1 MPLLPSLLLAWLAP
15 LAGQGDEPFPAATP
29 ESQGLSAA
37 ALAQLAAAVRELVA
51 QDEIVGA
58 ELLVIR
64 NDHTV
69 LHEAAGWKDRE
80 EKLAMALDTIFC
92 VRSMTKPVVGTAV
105 EMLLED
111 SALKLDERA
120 AAYLPAFDTERSR
133 AITLAQLLHHTSGLQ
148 LSSLLARAPAE
159 VKSVRE
165 VADLAGAQGPGFTPG
180 DHFSYSDDGADTLGA
195 IVEVAAKRPLAEFLG
210 ERVFAPLGMHDAIAV
225 VSADHP
231 LRARVASNYVGGKG
245 AWQRYWSPRDPPLF
259 NTLLASQ
266 GLYCSPRDYARFLA
280 LWAHRG
286 KLDGPRLLRTS
297 TCKRALAPGTPMGY
311 PTGFEGITTHYGELW
326 MLFVDDEPA
335 SSSADALYAFG
346 HNGSDGT
353 FAWVFPRLE
362 LMVLCFTQS
371 RGADIGAKLEAVMQR
386 ELVDPLL
393 HIERKPPVSYGEA
406 ELDAVAGWY
415 WNEDHDGIV
424 LIARKGATLE
434 LELPGRAALELKG
447 GATRDRWTIAQSPDD
462 GFEVERDGEGAPRA
476 LVGRSPKAPKPVRF
490 ERWRA
495 DPSWPSLDEVM
506 ALRKKAVDWD
516 ELPALGVLRAQGK
529 IDMPALK
536 VTGTFVSTFEGLA
549 HYRLDLTTN
558 RANAQAVRDGE
569 SVWTANTQVSGGK
582 PQAADE
588 ATRERMQLAS
598 PVHAIVDWRT
608 CFRDLRVIACPPP
621 DDEGHATLVLRGT
634 PERGRGRTLVV
645 DAESGLLLNESLV
658 LLEPGLGELGTTVHY
673 DDWRAVE
680 GVRLP
685 FKAVAEHPTPLLGT
699 YDTTWESVQAHVTLA
714 PDFFAMP
721 APK

>member
-1 MPLLPSLLLAWLAP
+1 MPILPPLVLAWLAAAP
-15 LAGQGDEPFPAATP
+15 LNFQGEDPFPVATP
-29 ESQGLSAA
+29 ESQGLSAP
-37 ALAQLAAAVRELVA
+37 ALAQLGATVRELVA
-51 QDEIVGA
+51 KEEVVGA

-80 EKLAMALDTIFC
+80 DKVAMPLDTIFC

-111 SALKLDERA
+111 SALQLGDRA
-120 AAYLPAFDTERSR
+120 AAYLPAFDSERSR
-133 AITLAQLLHHTSGLQ
+133 AITIAELLHHTSGLP
-148 LSSLLARAPAE
+148 LSSLLGRKPGD

-165 VADLAGAQGPGFTPG
+165 VADLAGAHGPEFTPG

-195 IVEVAAKRPLAEFLG
+195 LIEVAAKRPLADFVT
-210 ERVFAPLGMHDAIAV
+210 ERVLAPLGMHDAITV

-231 LRARVASNYVGGKG
+231 LRARVASNYLGGPG
-245 AWQRYWSPRDPPLF
+245 SWQRYWSPRDPPLF
-259 NTLLASQ
+259 GTLLASQ
-266 GLYCSPRDYARFLA
+266 SLYCSPRDYARFLA
-280 LWAHRG
+280 LWEHRG
-286 KLDGPRLLRTS
+286 KSGDARLLRSS
-297 TCKRALAPGTPMGY
+297 TCKRALAPGTLMGY
-311 PTGFEGITTHYGELW
+311 PTGFEGVTTHYGELW
-326 MLFVDDEPA
+326 MLYVDARDEKE
-335 SSSADALYAFG
+335 LYAFG

-353 FAWVFPRLE
+353 FAWVFPKLD

-371 RGADIGAKLEAVMQR
+371 RGADIGGKLETVLQR
-386 ELVDPLL
+386 ELVDPML

-406 ELDAVAGWY
+406 ALDAVAGWY
-415 WNEDHDGIV
+415 WNESRDGIV

-434 LELPGRAALELKG
+434 LEIPGRAAVELKA

-462 GFEVERDGEGAPRA
+462 AFELERDGAGAPRA
-476 LVGRSPKAPKPVRF
+476 LLGRSPKAPQPVRF
-490 ERWRA
+490 ERWQA
-495 DPSWPSLDEVM
+495 DPSWPALDEVM

-516 ELPALGVLRAQGK
+516 ALPALGVLQAQGK

-536 VTGTFVSTFEGLA
+536 VAGTFTSTFEGLA
-549 HYRLDLTTN
+549 RYRLDLSTN
-558 RANAQAVRDGE
+558 RASAQAVRDGE
-569 SVWTANTQVSGGK
+569 TVWTANTLVSGGK

-598 PVHAIVDWRT
+598 PLHVIVDWRT
-608 CFRDLRVIACPPP
+608 CFRDLCVIACPPA
-621 DDEGHATLVLRGT
+621 DAEAHATLVLRGT
-634 PERGRGRTLVV
+634 PARGRGRTLVV

-658 LLEPGLGELGTTVHY
+658 LLEPGLGELGTTITY
-673 DDWRAVE
+673 DDWRAV
-680 GVRLP
+680 GDVRLP

-699 YDTTWESVQAHVTLA
+699 YDTTWESVATHVTLA